1 MMKRWKR
8 IFGCFAVW
16 LFLLTCAGACGGQ
29 TDTPTPQPPNQEIP
43 AVPEDPEEPEIPA
56 VPEDPEE
63 PERPEEPEEPK
74 AEVGDGTADDP
85 YGERE

>member
-43 AVPEDPEEPEIPA
+43 AVPEESDEPEK
-56 VPEDPEE
+56 
-63 PERPEEPEEPK
+63 PEEPEEPK

>member
-1 MMKRWKR
+1 MKRWKR
-8 IFGCFAVW
+8 ICGFFAVW

-43 AVPEDPEEPEIPA
+43 AVPEDPDEPEK
-56 VPEDPEE
+56 
-63 PERPEEPEEPK
+63 PEEPEEPK

>member
-1 MMKRWKR
+1 MMKRLKR

-43 AVPEDPEEPEIPA
+43 AVPEDPDEPEKP
-56 VPEDPEE
+56 D
-63 PERPEEPEEPK
+63 EPEEPK